1 MTTEIL
7 GMVGT
12 KDASEI
18 RGSYIDGSAVD
29 ADYLTRFAQAHEQA
43 GFDRVLIGYSASAPD
58 GFAVASHVL
67 NATTRLKVLIAHR
80 PGFVQPTVVARKLA
94 TLDQLTGGGRVAIHH
109 ITGGSDGDQRR
120 DGDWE
125 DHDTRYLR
133 TAEFIQVLR
142 ESLTAATPFDHSGR
156 FYRYEQAFSTVK
168 PATEAGI
175 PIYFGGQSA
184 AAVQVGAEHT
194 DVYMLFGEPLEQ
206 TAERIDTLRREAARF
221 DRTLSFSMSTRPIV
235 ADTEDAAWA
244 RAEVIR
250 ELTAQRLAAAQ
261 GLYGKNTPFISGQN
275 QSVGDRRLRETAAR
289 KEVHDERLWF
299 GITALTGQGGNSSGH
314 VGTAAQVAAALQQ
327 YHDVGVDRFLIRGF
341 EPLEDVQQWGQAL
354 IPELRARLAERV
366 SADV

>member
-18 RGSYIDGSAVD
+18 RGSFTDGPAVD
-29 ADYLTRFAQAHEQA
+29 ADYLTRFARAHEQA

-125 DHDTRYLR
+125 DHDTRYAR

-142 ESLTAATPFDHSGR
+142 RELTSAEPFDHQGR

-168 PATEAGI
+168 PATPEGI
-175 PIYFGGQSA
+175 PIYFGGQSE
-184 AAVQVGAEHT
+184 AAVQVGAENA

-206 TAERIDTLRREAARF
+206 TAERIELLRGQAAKF
-221 DRTLSFSMSTRPIV
+221 GRTLSFSLSSRPIV
-235 ADTEDAAWA
+235 GQTEDAAWA
-244 RAEVIR
+244 RAEQIR
-250 ELTAQRLAAAQ
+250 AATARRLAAAE
-261 GLYGKNTPFISGQN
+261 GLYGSGKFITGAN
-275 QSVGDRRLRETAAR
+275 ESVADRRLRESAAR

-299 GITALTGQGGNSSGH
+299 GITALTGQGGNSSAL
-314 VGTAAQVAAALQQ
+314 VGTPAQVADALQE
-327 YHDVGVDRFLIRGF
+327 YRKLGVSRFLIRGF
-341 EPLEDVQQWGQAL
+341 EPLEDVETWGQGL
-354 IPELRARLAERV
+354 VPELRSRLAEAV
-366 SADV
+366 P

>member
-94 TLDQLTGGGRVAIHH
+94 TLDQL
-109 ITGGSDGDQRR
+109 
-120 DGDWE
+120 
-125 DHDTRYLR
+125 
-133 TAEFIQVLR
+133 
-142 ESLTAATPFDHSGR
+142 
-156 FYRYEQAFSTVK
+156 
-168 PATEAGI
+168 
-175 PIYFGGQSA
+175 
-184 AAVQVGAEHT
+184 
-194 DVYMLFGEPLEQ
+194 
-206 TAERIDTLRREAARF
+206 
-221 DRTLSFSMSTRPIV
+221 
-235 ADTEDAAWA
+235 
-244 RAEVIR
+244 
-250 ELTAQRLAAAQ
+250 
-261 GLYGKNTPFISGQN
+261 
-275 QSVGDRRLRETAAR
+275 
-289 KEVHDERLWF
+289 
-299 GITALTGQGGNSSGH
+299 
-314 VGTAAQVAAALQQ
+314 
-327 YHDVGVDRFLIRGF
+327 IRGF

>member
-18 RGSYIDGSAVD
+18 RGSYTEGPAVD
-29 ADYLTRFAQAHEQA
+29 ADYLTRFARAHEAA
-43 GFDRVLIGYSASAPD
+43 GFDRVLIGYSASSPD

-94 TLDQLTGGGRVAIHH
+94 TIDQLTGGGRVAIHH

-142 ESLTAATPFDHSGR
+142 KSLTSEVPFDHSGR

-168 PATEAGI
+168 PATEQGI
-175 PIYFGGQSA
+175 PIFFGGQSE
-184 AAVQVGAEHT
+184 AAVQVGAEHA
-194 DVYMLFGEPLEQ
+194 DVYMLFGEPLAQ
-206 TAERIDTLRREAARF
+206 TADRIDFLRAEAAKF
-221 DRTLSFSMSTRPIV
+221 GRTLTFSLSTRPIV

-244 RAEVIR
+244 KAESIR
-250 ELTAQRLAAAQ
+250 EATAKRLAAAE
-261 GLYGKNTPFISGQN
+261 GLYGKAGFFAGQSN
-275 QSVGDRRLRETAAR
+275 SVGDRRLRETAAR
-289 KEVHDERLWF
+289 QEVHDERLWF
-299 GITALTGQGGNSSGH
+299 GITALTGQGGNSSAH
-314 VGTAAQVAAALQQ
+314 VGTPAQVADALAQ
-327 YHDVGVDRFLIRGF
+327 YHELGVDRFLIRGF
-341 EPLEDVQQWGQAL
+341 EPLEDVELWGKGL
-354 IPELRARLAERV
+354 IPELRARLAQPV
-366 SADV
+366 TAGS

>member
-1 MTTEIL
+1 MSQRDQTRPPSEII

-12 KDASEI
+12 KEVSEI
-18 RGSYIDGSAVD
+18 VGSAADGPVVD
-29 ADYLTRFAQAHEQA
+29 AGYLTRFARAHDEA
-43 GFDRVLIGYSASAPD
+43 GFDRVLIGYSASYPD

-142 ESLTAATPFDHSGR
+142 QSLTSPVPFDHSGR

-168 PATEAGI
+168 PASGQGI
-175 PIYFGGQSA
+175 PIYFGGQSE
-184 AAVQVGAEHT
+184 AAVRVGAEHA
-194 DVYMLFGEPLEQ
+194 DVYMLFGEPLAQ
-206 TAERIDTLRREAARF
+206 TAERIDVLRRAAAEF
-221 DRTLSFSMSTRPIV
+221 GRTLSFSLSTRPIV

-244 RAEVIR
+244 KAEAIRAA
-250 ELTAQRLAAAQ
+250 TAQRLAAST
-261 GLYGKNTPFISGQN
+261 GLYGKNGFITGDN

-289 KEVHDERLWF
+289 QEVHDERLWF
-299 GITALTGQGGNSSGH
+299 GITALTGQGGNSSAH
-314 VGTAAQVAAALQQ
+314 VGTPAQVAEALRQ
-327 YHDVGVDRFLIRGF
+327 YHEIGVDRFLIRGF
-341 EPLEDVQQWGQAL
+341 EPLEDVRLWGQA
-354 IPELRARLAERV
+354 
-366 SADV
+366 

>member
-1 MTTEIL
+1 MSSEIL

-18 RGSYIDGSAVD
+18 RGSFTDGPAVD
-29 ADYLTRFAQAHEQA
+29 ADYLTRFARAHEEA

-142 ESLTAATPFDHSGR
+142 LSLTSVAPFDHHGR
-156 FYRYEQAFSTVK
+156 FYRYERAFSTVK
-168 PATEAGI
+168 PATEQGI
-175 PIYFGGQSA
+175 PIYFGGQSE

-194 DVYMLFGEPLEQ
+194 DVYMLFGEPLAQ
-206 TAERIDTLRREAARF
+206 TAERIDVLRRAAARF
-221 DRTLSFSMSTRPIV
+221 GRTLSFSLSTRPIV
-235 ADTEDAAWA
+235 AETEDAAWA
-244 RAEVIR
+244 KAEAIR
-250 ELTAQRLAAAQ
+250 EATAQRLADGS
-261 GLYGKNTPFISGQN
+261 GLYGKNGFITGDN

-289 KEVHDERLWF
+289 QEVHDERLWF
-299 GITALTGQGGNSSGH
+299 GITALTGQGGNSSAH
-314 VGTAAQVAAALQQ
+314 VGTPAQVADALQQ
-327 YHDVGVDRFLIRGF
+327 YHDIGVDRFLIRGF
-341 EPLEDVQQWGQAL
+341 EPLEDVQLWGQAL

-366 SADV
+366 PADV